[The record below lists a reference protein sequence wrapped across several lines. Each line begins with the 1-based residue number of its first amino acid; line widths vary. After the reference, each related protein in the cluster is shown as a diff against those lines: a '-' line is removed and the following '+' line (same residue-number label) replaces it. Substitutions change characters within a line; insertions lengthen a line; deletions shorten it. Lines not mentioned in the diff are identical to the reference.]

1 MENNIWFGLINSV
14 YNGFDSKGNR
24 LWEINRVKEAVVF
37 KKISEEEYKQITGE
51 DYIA

>member
-24 LWEINRVKEAVVF
+24 LWEINRVKEAVVL
-37 KKISEEEYKQITGE
+37 KKISTEEYKQITGE

>member
-1 MENNIWFGLINSV
+1 MQENIWFRMINQV

-24 LWEINRVKEAVVF
+24 LWEINRVKEAVVL
-37 KKISEEEYKQITGE
+37 KKITTEEYKQITNE